1 VKNNISNIFSILSNN
16 INITYA
22 TDTLDNTTIINEIA
36 NSYNIFPLE
45 TAISYGIRSSYCLFF
60 DAINQREAIDLAQS
74 NNIEPILVLNH
85 IPQQLQKKEDFYLF
99 NEQHKD
105 FNKIT
110 LYNNMLDTFPSGV
123 TLIDRPQISKENIE
137 SLKNK
142 TKYDVLIFCPNKPL
156 GQSIHNTIKAINPS
170 YNISFL
176 ETYKNIKHL
185 ENLYQQVS
193 EYGCLITINDILLAH
208 IALDLNIKTIS
219 NLNVD
224 GVEVCNNTSNIADFI
239 KNKNTNT
246 REFVEYDFHNSFKT
260 YIKNLT

>member
-22 TDTLDNTTIINEIA
+22 TDTLNNNTIINEIA

-60 DAINQREAIDLAQS
+60 DAINQKDTIELAQS
-74 NNIEPILVLNH
+74 QNIEPILVLNH
-85 IPQQLQKKEDFYLF
+85 IPQQLQKKEDFYIF

-110 LYNNMLDTFPSGV
+110 LYNNMLDLFPSGV
-123 TLIDRPQISKENIE
+123 TIIDRPQIPKESIE
-137 SLKNK
+137 SLRNK
-142 TKYDVLIFCPNKPL
+142 TKYDILIFCPNKAL
-156 GQSIHNTIKAINPS
+156 GQSIHNTITSINPN

-176 ETYKNIKHL
+176 ETYQNIKRL

-193 EYGCLITINDILLAH
+193 EYGCLITINDTLLAH

-224 GVEVCNNTSNIADFI
+224 GVELCNNTANIADYI
-239 KNKNTNT
+239 KNKNTNNI
-246 REFVEYDFHNSFKT
+246 EFVEYDFLSSFKT
-260 YIKNLT
+260 YINNLT

>member
-1 VKNNISNIFSILSNN
+1 MNNNISNIFSILSNN

-22 TDTLDNTTIINEIA
+22 TDTLNNNTIINEIS
-36 NSYNIFPLE
+36 NSYNVFSLE
-45 TAISYGIRSSYCLFF
+45 TAIGYGIRSSYCLFF
-60 DAINQREAIDLAQS
+60 DAINQKEVIDLAQS
-74 NNIEPILVLNH
+74 QNIEPILVLNH

-110 LYNNMLDTFPSGV
+110 FYNNMLDVFPSGV
-123 TLIDRPQISKENIE
+123 TLIDRPQMPKENIE

-142 TKYDVLIFCPNKPL
+142 TKYDVLILCPNKAL
-156 GQSIHNTIKAINPS
+156 GQSIHNTIKSINPD

-176 ETYKNIKHL
+176 ETYGNIKRL
-185 ENLYQQVS
+185 ENIYQQVS
-193 EYGCLITINDILLAH
+193 EYGCVITINDALLAH

-219 NLNVD
+219 NLNID
-224 GVEVCNNTSNIADFI
+224 GVELCNNTSNIADFV
-239 KNKNTNT
+239 KNKHTNSI
-246 REFVEYDFHNSFKT
+246 EFVEYDFHNSFKT